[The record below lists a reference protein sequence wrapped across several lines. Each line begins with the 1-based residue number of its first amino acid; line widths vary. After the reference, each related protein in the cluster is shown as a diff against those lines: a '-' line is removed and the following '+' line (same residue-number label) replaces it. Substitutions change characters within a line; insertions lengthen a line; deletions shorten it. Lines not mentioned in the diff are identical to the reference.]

1 MCQGLTPMEEKM
13 ELPADIASQK
23 YPFTTVDQVGIVV
36 RDVEAT
42 ARVYEAFL
50 GEGAFNIVEGEAP
63 AVLADGRETMIKGRL
78 GFAHLSS
85 LQIELIQ
92 ILDGESVHVDWLE
105 KNGEGIHHLGRYT
118 STFDEDLEKFRKLG
132 IGILQRGQGMRRYVY
147 LDTRPFIL
155 ELIENA

>member
-1 MCQGLTPMEEKM
+1 MD
-13 ELPADIASQK
+13 LPADIASQK
-23 YPFTTVDQVGIVV
+23 YPFTSVDQVGIVV

-42 ARVYEAFL
+42 ARAYEAFL

-63 AVLADGRETMIKGRL
+63 AVLSDGRETMIKGRL
-78 GFAHLSS
+78 GFAHLGS

-118 STFDEDLEKFRKLG
+118 ATFDEDLEKFRKLG
-132 IGILQRGQGMRRYVY
+132 VGVLQCGQGMRRNVY